1 MPSQS
6 QIDAALARLLRM
18 IEMPAQEL
26 GELLKHGSTD
36 WKERDK
42 ELLLQ
47 FEKKLVLLDAM
58 GCFGVAR
65 SSSYDYWDDE

>member
-1 MPSQS
+1 
-6 QIDAALARLLRM
+6 
-18 IEMPAQEL
+18 MPAQEL

-58 GCFGVAR
+58 GCFGVTR